1 MKKYS
6 SASAYKNTHQ
16 TAVTIGTF
24 DGVHLGHKAILKR
37 LVETAKKENL
47 DSVVLTFFPHPR
59 MVLQQNVD
67 IKLINTIDE
76 RTDLLENTGLD
87 HLVIHP
93 FTHAFSRL
101 TALEYVRDI
110 LVNSL
115 KAKKI
120 IIGYDHRF
128 GRNRNAAIEDLRE
141 FGKTYNFEVEE
152 ISAKEIDD
160 VAISSTKIRK
170 ALTEGDVETANG
182 FLGYHFMISGKVVEG
197 KAIGRTINY
206 PTANL
211 KVGESYKLI
220 PKNGVYVVQSKMD
233 EKRIFGITS
242 IGTNPTIGGTEKT
255 IETHFLDFNKEL
267 YGQEITIEFLKFIR
281 DEETFDS
288 LATLK
293 REIEKDE
300 QFAKHFL
307 KNRGEIS
314 F

>member
-1 MKKYS
+1 MKKYI
-6 SASAYKNTHQ
+6 SASAYKNDRQ
-16 TAVTIGTF
+16 SVVTIGTF

-59 MVLQQNVD
+59 MVLQQHVE

-76 RTDLLENTGLD
+76 RTKLLEEAGLD
-87 HLVIHP
+87 NLVIHP

-101 TALEYVRDI
+101 TALEFVRDI
-110 LVNSL
+110 LVHSL

-128 GRNRNAAIEDLRE
+128 GRNRNADIDDLKE

-170 ALTEGDVETANG
+170 ALNEGDIETANSY
-182 FLGYHFMISGKVVEG
+182 LGYNFMITGQVVQG
-197 KAIGRTINY
+197 KALGRTLKY
-206 PTANL
+206 PTANIHL
-211 KVGESYKLI
+211 KESYKLV
-220 PKNGVYVVQSKMD
+220 PKNGVYIVRSIID
-233 EKRIFGITS
+233 GEKTFGITS
-242 IGTNPTIGGTEKT
+242 IGTNPTVGGTEKT
-255 IETHFLDFNKEL
+255 IETHFLDFDKDL
-267 YGQEITIEFLKFIR
+267 YGKDISISFLKFIR
-281 DEETFDS
+281 NEETFDS
-288 LATLK
+288 VETLK

-300 QFAKHFL
+300 LFAKRFINGL
-307 KNRGEIS
+307 G
-314 F
+314 

>member
-1 MKKYS
+1 MEKYP
-6 SASAYKNTHQ
+6 SASAYKNNRHSV
-16 TAVTIGTF
+16 VTIGTF
-24 DGVHLGHKAILKR
+24 DGVHIGHKAILRR
-37 LVETAKKENL
+37 LVETAKGEDL

-59 MVLQQNVD
+59 MVLQQD
-67 IKLINTIDE
+67 MDLKLINTIEE
-76 RTDLLENTGLD
+76 RTQLLEETGLN

-128 GRNRNAAIEDLRE
+128 GRNRTATIENLKE
-141 FGKTYNFEVEE
+141 FGQTFGFEVVE

-170 ALTEGDVETANG
+170 ALGAGDIETANSY
-182 FLGYHFMISGKVVEG
+182 LGYHFMISGEVVQG

-211 KVGESYKLI
+211 KLKEKYKLI
-220 PKNGVYVVQSKMD
+220 PKNGVYIVQSVLND
-233 EKRIFGITS
+233 EIFFGITS
-242 IGTNPTIGGTEKT
+242 IGTNPTVGGIDKT
-255 IETHFLDFNKEL
+255 IETHFLGFKNDL
-267 YGQEITIEFLKFIR
+267 YGKEITIEFLKFIR
-281 DEETFDS
+281 EEETFDS
-288 LATLK
+288 IETL
-293 REIEKDE
+293 RQEIVKDE
-300 QFAKHFL
+300 KFARLFL
-307 KNRGEIS
+307 ENRG
-314 F
+314 

>member
-1 MKKYS
+1 MNKYP
-6 SASAYKNTHQ
+6 SASAYKNERQ
-16 TAVTIGTF
+16 SVVTIGTF
-24 DGVHLGHKAILKR
+24 DGVHVGHKAILKR

-59 MVLQQNVD
+59 MVLQQDSNM
-67 IKLINTIDE
+67 KLINTIVE
-76 RTDLLENTGLD
+76 RTELLENTGLD

-128 GRNRNAAIEDLRE
+128 GRNRNANIEDLKE

-152 ISAKEIDD
+152 ISAKELDD

-170 ALTEGDVETANG
+170 ALNEGDIETANNY
-182 FLGYHFMISGKVVEG
+182 LGYNFMISGEVVQG
-197 KAIGRTINY
+197 KALGRTINY

-211 KVGESYKLI
+211 KLKETYKLI
-220 PKNGVYVVQSKMD
+220 PKNGVYMVQSIIEG
-233 EKRIFGITS
+233 EKIFGIMS
-242 IGTNPTIGGTEKT
+242 IGTNPTVGGTEKT
-255 IETHFLDFNKEL
+255 IETHFLNFKKDLYEKE
-267 YGQEITIEFLKFIR
+267 IIIEFLKFIR
-281 DEETFDS
+281 DEETFE
-288 LATLK
+288 TL
-293 REIEKDE
+293 EILRQEIIKDE
-300 QFAKHFL
+300 NFAIQYL
-307 KNRGEIS
+307 KERE
-314 F
+314 

>member
-1 MKKYS
+1 LKKYS
-6 SASAYKNTHQ
+6 SASNYKNERQ
-16 TAVTIGTF
+16 SVVTIGTF
-24 DGVHLGHKAILKR
+24 DGVHIGHKTILKR
-37 LVETAKKENL
+37 VVETAKKENL

-59 MVLQQNVD
+59 MVLQQNSD
-67 IKLINTIDE
+67 IKLLNTIEE
-76 RTDLLENTGLD
+76 RTQLLEKTGLD

-128 GRNRNAAIEDLRE
+128 GRNRNADIEDLKE

-160 VAISSTKIRK
+160 VAVSSTKIRK
-170 ALTEGDVETANG
+170 ALDAGDVETANSY
-182 FLGYHFMISGKVVEG
+182 LGYNFMISGEVVRG

-211 KVGESYKLI
+211 KLKENYKLV
-220 PKNGVYVVQSKMD
+220 PKNGVYVVQSQINS
-233 EKRIFGITS
+233 EKIFGITS
-242 IGTNPTIGGTEKT
+242 IGTNPTVGGKEKT
-255 IETHFLDFNKEL
+255 IETHFLNFNKDL
-267 YGQEITIEFLKFIR
+267 YGKEITIEFLKFIR

-288 LATLK
+288 V
-293 REIEKDE
+293 EILRQEIIKDE
-300 QFAKHFL
+300 KFAKQYL
-307 KNRGEIS
+307 QERE
-314 F
+314 

>member
-1 MKKYS
+1 M
-6 SASAYKNTHQ
+6 
-16 TAVTIGTF
+16 VTIGTF

-76 RTDLLENTGLD
+76 RTELLQNTGLD

-128 GRNRNAAIEDLRE
+128 GRNRNADIMDLRE

-152 ISAKEIDD
+152 ISAKEIDE
-160 VAISSTKIRK
+160 VAVSSTKIRK
-170 ALTEGDVETANG
+170 SLNEGSVETANAY
-182 FLGYHFMISGKVVEG
+182 LGYNFMVSGKVVKG
-197 KAIGRTINY
+197 RAIGRTLSY

-211 KVGESYKLI
+211 KVAENYKLV
-220 PKNGVYVVQSKMD
+220 PKNGVYIVKSIID
-233 EKRIFGITS
+233 GEKLFGITS
-242 IGTNPTIGGTEKT
+242 IGTNPTVGGTEKT
-255 IETHFLDFNKEL
+255 IETHFLNINKDL
-267 YGQEITIEFLKFIR
+267 YGKEITLEFLKYIR
-281 DEETFDS
+281 NEITFDS
-288 LATLK
+288 VEKLK
-293 REIEKDE
+293 QEIEKDE
-300 QFAKHFL
+300 QFAKKFIA
-307 KNRGEIS
+307 GGG
-314 F
+314 

>member
-6 SASAYKNTHQ
+6 SASVYKNDRQ
-16 TAVTIGTF
+16 SVVTIGTF
-24 DGVHLGHKAILKR
+24 DGVHIGHTAILKR

-47 DSVVLTFFPHPR
+47 EATVLTFFPHPR

-76 RTDLLENTGLD
+76 RTELLENTGLD

-128 GRNRNAAIEDLRE
+128 GRNRNADIEDLKE

-152 ISAKEIDD
+152 ISAKEIED
-160 VAISSTKIRK
+160 VAVSSTKIRK
-170 ALTEGDVETANG
+170 ALNEGDVETANTY
-182 FLGYHFMISGKVVEG
+182 LGYFFMISGNVVMG

-211 KVGESYKLI
+211 KLKEPYKLI
-220 PKNGVYVVQSKMD
+220 PKNGVYIVQSTID
-233 EKRIFGITS
+233 GEKIFGITS
-242 IGTNPTIGGTEKT
+242 IGTNPTVGGTEKT
-255 IETHFLDFNKEL
+255 IETHFLNFNKDL
-267 YGQEITIEFLKFIR
+267 YGREITIEFLKFIR

-288 LATLK
+288 VEVLK
-293 REIEKDE
+293 EEIRKDE
-300 QFAKHFL
+300 IFAKQFL
-307 KNRGEIS
+307 KDLG
-314 F
+314 

>member
-6 SASAYKNTHQ
+6 SASAYKNDRQ
-16 TAVTIGTF
+16 SVVTIGTF
-24 DGVHLGHKAILKR
+24 DGVHIGHKTILKR

-59 MVLQQNVD
+59 MVLQENID

-76 RTDLLENTGLD
+76 RTELLEKTGLD

-128 GRNRNAAIEDLRE
+128 GRNRNADIDDLKE
-141 FGKTYNFEVEE
+141 FGRTYNFEVEE

-160 VAISSTKIRK
+160 VAVSSTKIRK
-170 ALTEGDVETANG
+170 ALNEGDVETANSY
-182 FLGYHFMISGKVVEG
+182 LGYPFMISGEVVKG
-197 KAIGRTINY
+197 KAIGRTIKY

-211 KVGESYKLI
+211 KLKEAYKLV
-220 PKNGVYVVQSKMD
+220 PKKGVYVVQSLIEG
-233 EKRIFGITS
+233 EKVYGISS
-242 IGTNPTIGGTEKT
+242 IGTNPTVGGKEKT
-255 IETHFLDFNKEL
+255 IETYFLNFNRDL
-267 YGQEITIEFLKFIR
+267 YGKEITIEFLKYIR
-281 DEETFDS
+281 DEVTFDS
-288 LATLK
+288 VEML
-293 REIEKDE
+293 RQEIIKDE
-300 QFAKHFL
+300 IFAKQYL
-307 KNRGEIS
+307 IERE
-314 F
+314 

>member
-1 MKKYS
+1 M
-6 SASAYKNTHQ
+6 
-16 TAVTIGTF
+16 VTIGTF
-24 DGVHLGHKAILKR
+24 DGVHIGHKAILKR

-76 RTDLLENTGLD
+76 RTELLENTGLD

-128 GRNRNAAIEDLRE
+128 GRNRNADIEDLKE

-160 VAISSTKIRK
+160 VAVSSTKIRK
-170 ALTEGDVETANG
+170 ALNEGDIETANNY
-182 FLGYHFMISGKVVEG
+182 LGYNFMISGEVVKG

-211 KVGESYKLI
+211 KLKEKYKLV
-220 PKNGVYVVQSKMD
+220 PKNGVYIVQSTIEG
-233 EKRIFGITS
+233 EKIFGITS
-242 IGTNPTIGGTEKT
+242 IGTNPTVGGTEKT
-255 IETHFLDFNKEL
+255 IETHFLNFNKDL
-267 YGQEITIEFLKFIR
+267 YGKEITIAFLKYIR
-281 DEETFDS
+281 NEETFDS
-288 LATLK
+288 MEILK

-300 QFAKHFL
+300 TFAKQFL
-307 KNRGEIS
+307 KDRE
-314 F
+314 

>member
-1 MKKYS
+1 MKKYP
-6 SASAYKNTHQ
+6 SASAYKNSRQ
-16 TAVTIGTF
+16 SVVTIGTF
-24 DGVHLGHKAILKR
+24 DGVHIGHKAILKR

-67 IKLINTIDE
+67 IKLINTIEE
-76 RTDLLENTGLD
+76 RTELLENTGLD

-128 GRNRNAAIEDLRE
+128 GRNRNADIEDLKE

-170 ALTEGDVETANG
+170 SLNEGDIETANNY
-182 FLGYHFMISGKVVEG
+182 LGYNFMISGEVVKG

-211 KVGESYKLI
+211 KLKENYKLI
-220 PKNGVYVVQSKMD
+220 PKNGVYIVQSTIEG
-233 EKRIFGITS
+233 EKIFGITS
-242 IGTNPTIGGTEKT
+242 IGTNPTVGGTEKT
-255 IETHFLDFNKEL
+255 IETHFLNFNKDL
-267 YGQEITIEFLKFIR
+267 YGKEITIEFLKYIR
-281 DEETFDS
+281 NEETFDS
-288 LATLK
+288 VEILK

-300 QFAKHFL
+300 RFAKQFL
-307 KNRGEIS
+307 EGRG
-314 F
+314 

>member
-1 MKKYS
+1 MKKYP
-6 SASAYKNTHQ
+6 SASAYKNSRQ
-16 TAVTIGTF
+16 SVVTIGTF
-24 DGVHLGHKAILKR
+24 DGVHIGHKAILKR

-67 IKLINTIDE
+67 IKLINTIEE
-76 RTDLLENTGLD
+76 RTELLESTGLD
-87 HLVIHP
+87 YLVIHP

-128 GRNRNAAIEDLRE
+128 GRNRNADIEDLKE

-170 ALTEGDVETANG
+170 ALNEGDIETANSY
-182 FLGYHFMISGKVVEG
+182 LGYNFMISGEVVKG

-211 KVGESYKLI
+211 KLKENYKLV
-220 PKNGVYVVQSKMD
+220 PKNGVYIVQSTIEG
-233 EKRIFGITS
+233 EKVFGITS
-242 IGTNPTIGGTEKT
+242 IGTNPTVGGTEKT
-255 IETHFLDFNKEL
+255 IETHFLNFNKDL
-267 YGQEITIEFLKFIR
+267 YGKEITIAFLKYIR

-288 LATLK
+288 VEILK

-300 QFAKHFL
+300 TFAKQFL
-307 KNRGEIS
+307 EGRG
-314 F
+314 

>member
-6 SASAYKNTHQ
+6 SASAYTNTRDSV
-16 TAVTIGTF
+16 VTIGTF

-59 MVLQQNVD
+59 MILQED
-67 IKLINTIDE
+67 LELKLINTIEE
-76 RTDLLENTGLD
+76 RSELLQKTGLD

-110 LVNSL
+110 LVNCL

-128 GRNRNAAIEDLRE
+128 GRNRNANIENLKE
-141 FGKTYNFEVEE
+141 FGLAYSFEVEE

-160 VAISSTKIRK
+160 VTISSTKIRK
-170 ALTEGDVETANG
+170 ALDSGDIETANSY
-182 FLGYHFMISGKVVEG
+182 LGYDFMISGEVVRG

-211 KVGESYKLI
+211 KLTEKYKLI
-220 PKNGVYVVQSKMD
+220 PKNGVYIVHSLLKN
-233 EKRIFGITS
+233 KRYFGITS
-242 IGTNPTIGGTEKT
+242 IGTNPTVGGIEKT
-255 IETHFLDFNKEL
+255 IETHFMGLNQDL
-267 YGQEITIEFLKFIR
+267 YGEQITIEFLKFIR
-281 DEETFDS
+281 DEQIFDS
-288 LATLK
+288 IETL
-293 REIEKDE
+293 RHEIVKDE
-300 QFAKHFL
+300 KFALKFL
-307 KNRGEIS
+307 ENRG
-314 F
+314 

>member
-6 SASAYKNTHQ
+6 EASAYKNERQ
-16 TAVTIGTF
+16 SVVTIGTF
-24 DGVHLGHKAILKR
+24 DGVHIGHKTILKR
-37 LVETAKKENL
+37 VVETAQKENL

-59 MVLQQNVD
+59 MVLQQNSD
-67 IKLINTIDE
+67 IKLINTIEE
-76 RTDLLENTGLD
+76 RTQLLEKTGLN

-128 GRNRNAAIEDLRE
+128 GRNRNADIEDLKE
-141 FGKTYNFEVEE
+141 FGKEYNFQVEE

-170 ALTEGDVETANG
+170 ALNEGDVETANSY
-182 FLGYHFMISGKVVEG
+182 LGYNFMISGEVVKG
-197 KAIGRTINY
+197 KALGRTINY

-211 KVGESYKLI
+211 KLKENYKLV
-220 PKNGVYVVQSKMD
+220 PKNGVYVVQAIIED
-233 EKRIFGITS
+233 EKFYGITS
-242 IGTNPTIGGTEKT
+242 IGTNPTVRGTEKT
-255 IETHFLDFNKEL
+255 IETYFLAFNKDL
-267 YGQEITIEFLKFIR
+267 YGKEITIEFLKFIR
-281 DEETFDS
+281 DEETFESIELLRQEIQKDENF
-288 LATLK
+288 AKQYLK
-293 REIEKDE
+293 R
-300 QFAKHFL
+300 
-307 KNRGEIS
+307 G
-314 F
+314 